1 MPRVSQVQRG
11 RYNPPTDVPFYALRC
26 EMERRYNLARVA
38 RLEVEGCM
46 RVELG
51 GGAYLDPAPSTVGAG
66 EVRVTERLR
75 VRPNRDEVSDYL
87 RDDAILDRRGRG
99 AYRQYNLPAWMVE
112 VLYLDEVG
120 SRWTGVRRVTDATL
134 RSRVLDLLP
143 SVEVAEVEVGRER
156 SRSEVRPLDV
166 SAERAS
172 RLRAIVGNADVDAI
186 LEA

>member
-1 MPRVSQVQRG
+1 
-11 RYNPPTDVPFYALRC
+11 
-26 EMERRYNLARVA
+26 
-38 RLEVEGCM
+38 M
-46 RVELG
+46 RVEVN

-75 VRPNRDEVSDYL
+75 VRPNRSEILDYL
-87 RDDAILDRRGRG
+87 SDDATLDRRGRG
-99 AYRQYNLPAWMVE
+99 AYRQYNLPAWLVE

-120 SRWTGVRRVTDATL
+120 SRWTGCRRVPDSL

-143 SVEVAEVEVGRER
+143 SVEVAEVEVGVER

-172 RLRAIVGNADVDAI
+172 RLRAIVGNADVEGI